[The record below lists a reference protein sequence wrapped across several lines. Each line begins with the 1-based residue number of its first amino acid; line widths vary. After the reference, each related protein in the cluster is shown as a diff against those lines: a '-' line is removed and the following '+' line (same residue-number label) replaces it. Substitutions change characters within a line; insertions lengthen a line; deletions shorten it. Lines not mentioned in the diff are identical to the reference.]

1 MSSPDPFLLPGQFAI
16 QTFLSETF
24 LTAVAGGG
32 RIANAVHANGTVVG
46 PTEKFRL
53 WASSTRQHTPE
64 NPEGFLQYAIQ
75 TENGTYITAVSG
87 GGRSSDVLHTDAAQP
102 SKWEQFGLIPQVS
115 QPSIYPSYY
124 DMRHSSPWY
133 YAIAT
138 NTGNYLTALGG
149 GGHTDPSMHSDATKI
164 GAWELFRLIKCGELM
179 SGYQYAIR
187 RIEGLTMGAE
197 GGGGKFT
204 HGLVLGYS
212 MSVEADSV
220 EKFRLIEQTD
230 GSYAIQTPSGNYV
243 TAVAGGGIPALDKEL
258 GSAADVFHTN
268 AVQVQSWE
276 KFRILDQGDGTYV
289 IRTNS
294 GWYIGT
300 DDSANLRTDIEG
312 VENATKFRIS
322 PLFDEN
328 RVLP

>member
-32 RIANAVHANGTVVG
+32 RIANAVHVNGTVVG

-53 WASSTRQHTPE
+53 WASSTRQHTHE

-75 TENGTYITAVSG
+75 TKNGTYITAVSG
-87 GGRSSDVLHTDAAQP
+87 GGRSSDVLHTDATLP
-102 SKWEQFGLIPQVS
+102 STWEQFGLIPQVL
-115 QPSIYPSYY
+115 PLSIYPSYY

-187 RIEGLTMGAE
+187 SVENFTMAALD
-197 GGGGKFT
+197 GGGHFTRGLSLGHTYFVHGGRFRGKAQT
-204 HGLVLGYS
+204 HR
-212 MSVEADSV
+212 ADRWFV
-220 EKFRLIEQTD
+220 CDTD
-230 GSYAIQTPSGNYV
+230 P
-243 TAVAGGGIPALDKEL
+243 
-258 GSAADVFHTN
+258 
-268 AVQVQSWE
+268 
-276 KFRILDQGDGTYV
+276 
-289 IRTNS
+289 
-294 GWYIGT
+294 
-300 DDSANLRTDIEG
+300 
-312 VENATKFRIS
+312 
-322 PLFDEN
+322 
-328 RVLP
+328 

>member
-1 MSSPDPFLLPGQFAI
+1 MD
-16 QTFLSETF
+16 T
-24 LTAVAGGG
+24 
-32 RIANAVHANGTVVG
+32 ANAVHVNGTVVG

-87 GGRSSDVLHTDAAQP
+87 GGRSSDVLHTDATLP
-102 SKWEQFGLIPQVS
+102 STWEQFGLIPQML
-115 QPSIYPSYY
+115 PLSIYPSYY

-149 GGHTDPSMHSDATKI
+149 GGHTDPSMHSDATKV

-187 RIEGLTMGAE
+187 SVEDFTMAALD
-197 GGGGKFT
+197 GGGHFT
-204 HGLVLGYS
+204 KGLVLGTISS
-212 MSVEADSV
+212 MEAVSMA
-220 EKFRLIEQTD
+220 KLRLIEQTD

-243 TAVAGGGIPALDKEL
+243 TAVAGGGIPPIDKERVSVL
-258 GSAADVFHTN
+258 
-268 AVQVQSWE
+268 
-276 KFRILDQGDGTYV
+276 
-289 IRTNS
+289 
-294 GWYIGT
+294 
-300 DDSANLRTDIEG
+300 
-312 VENATKFRIS
+312 
-322 PLFDEN
+322 N
-328 RVLP
+328 RGAINPALSRGPS